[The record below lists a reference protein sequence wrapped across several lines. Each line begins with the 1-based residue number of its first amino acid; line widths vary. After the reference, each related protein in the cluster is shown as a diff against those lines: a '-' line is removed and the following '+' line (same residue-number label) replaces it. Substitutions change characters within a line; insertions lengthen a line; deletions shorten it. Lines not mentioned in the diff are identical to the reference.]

1 MEDWLSVHEH
11 AYGKVYF
18 LYSLVFVVNIIALIF
33 LTVNYCLSKYSLE
46 YFKEDDPDI
55 DLTGLK
61 GFSFSQISHD
71 EYSPTMSNLGPL
83 ENFSL
88 IVIKVHVHMKNLI
101 DAKKQNVL
109 EKVKIENAIHIMI
122 HVMIMIL
129 KQNMDA
135 QLVVE

>member
-11 AYGKVYF
+11 AYGKVYL
-18 LYSLVFVVNIIALIF
+18 LYILLFTTNIFALIF

-71 EYSPTMSNLGPL
+71 EHDEYSPTMSNLGTTGKL
-83 ENFSL
+83 YFDCYKGSCTYEKSYRCEKTEL
-88 IVIKVHVHMKNLI
+88 
-101 DAKKQNVL
+101 NVK
-109 EKVKIENAIHIMI
+109 EKVKRENAIHIMI
-122 HVMIMIL
+122 HVMIIMI
-129 KQNMDA
+129 K
-135 QLVVE
+135 